1 MSYELDCMLTIFFL
15 NKISDI
21 IINVEIV
28 ITKCEYSIEDWYC
41 SKTAC
46 QTWNLHRSCW
56 LIVSWGPKFWQIYG
70 PIFDDSYSLSHTV
83 WFKSFY
89 YFRFLFDEEEDEEGL
104 RKKSRRRKMRE
115 KISMELADVA
125 ASYGLVRFQPLV
137 VTDERLIRNVI
148 LQVKRN

>member
-1 MSYELDCMLTIFFL
+1 MDCSCFLTK
-15 NKISDI
+15 KISDI
-21 IINVEIV
+21 IFDVEIIV
-28 ITKCEYSIEDWYC
+28 TKCEYSIEDWYC

-46 QTWNLHRSCW
+46 QTWNFHRSCW
-56 LIVSWGPKFWQIYG
+56 LIVSSGLKFWQIYG
-70 PIFDDSYSLSHTV
+70 SIFGDLYSLSHTV
-83 WFKSFY
+83 WLKWFY

-104 RKKSRRRKMRE
+104 RKKSRRRRMRE

-148 LQVKRN
+148 LQVKG

>member
-56 LIVSWGPKFWQIYG
+56 LIVSFNKSMVLF
-70 PIFDDSYSLSHTV
+70 LMTHTV
-83 WFKSFY
+83 WVTRYDSSHFIILDFCSTRKKTKKELEKS
-89 YFRFLFDEEEDEEGL
+89 LEEGEW
-104 RKKSRRRKMRE
+104 E
-115 KISMELADVA
+115 KRFRWNWPMLQPRM
-125 ASYGLVRFQPLV
+125 ASYDFSPWLSLMSVLYGMLYYR
-137 VTDERLIRNVI
+137 
-148 LQVKRN
+148 